1 MTAHLHVIPEDVGG
15 DGRARL
21 SCPVCAL
28 PVPLTARDGVLRV
41 AGHDVPA
48 AMGEGRCG
56 GSLAELGKVET
67 GKE

>member
-1 MTAHLHVIPEDVGG
+1 VTSHIHAIPLPDGTCGTARV
-15 DGRARL
+15 R
-21 SCPVCAL
+21 CPTCAL
-28 PVPLTARDGVLRV
+28 PVSLTARDGVLRV

-48 AMGEGRCG
+48 AMGEGRCS